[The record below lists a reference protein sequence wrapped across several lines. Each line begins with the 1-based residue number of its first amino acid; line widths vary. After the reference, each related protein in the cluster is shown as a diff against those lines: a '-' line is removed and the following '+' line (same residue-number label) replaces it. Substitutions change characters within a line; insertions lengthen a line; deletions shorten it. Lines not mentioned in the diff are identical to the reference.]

1 MTDTDE
7 DSSSKTN
14 ESVEIEDLQERAEK
28 LSEQIKELNVRDDN
42 SETSSSSQAEDHDEG
57 TVIEKLSEKEVVDQ
71 KDSVGESLEK
81 VNSILIGIDKEL
93 GNNNFNMDNNL
104 ALKESPASVSGEFIL
119 VQTDSDSLKE
129 EKSKKTLSFSLP
141 EKEKSLSSD
150 NDDAEM
156 DDIHSISS
164 EASMTDNIQNLV
176 TNEHIEDIEEQR
188 RKIENKS
195 KKILENYGKISKQK
209 YFDDRDGRKSNEKK
223 TKRIENSTLERFS
236 EENPKLTRTE
246 FSRRSH
252 FWQMPFREKLFHQ
265 TMNPTRHQ
273 TSDTEDEE
281 DHDASQS
288 PVVPPNQDEM
298 DPKMFAPT
306 GDIYSYFQRRRS
318 QPFPYSSHMTFS
330 IRHSLGGRILK
341 SYVY

>member
-1 MTDTDE
+1 M
-7 DSSSKTN
+7 
-14 ESVEIEDLQERAEK
+14 
-28 LSEQIKELNVRDDN
+28 RDDN
-42 SETSSSSQAEDHDEG
+42 SETSSSSQVEDHDEG

-141 EKEKSLSSD
+141 GKEKSLSSD
-150 NDDAEM
+150 NDEAEM

-164 EASMTDNIQNLV
+164 ENSMTDNIQNLV
-176 TNEHIEDIEEQR
+176 NNEHIEVVEEQR

-209 YFDDRDGRKSNEKK
+209 YFDDRG
-223 TKRIENSTLERFS
+223 RFS
-236 EENPKLTRTE
+236 
-246 FSRRSH
+246 
-252 FWQMPFREKLFHQ
+252 
-265 TMNPTRHQ
+265 
-273 TSDTEDEE
+273 
-281 DHDASQS
+281 
-288 PVVPPNQDEM
+288 
-298 DPKMFAPT
+298 
-306 GDIYSYFQRRRS
+306 
-318 QPFPYSSHMTFS
+318 
-330 IRHSLGGRILK
+330 
-341 SYVY
+341 